1 MAPGGFPPPC
11 WRAQFV
17 PVGAAERTGVAALRR
32 PLREGPVTETQVP
45 AGPHL
50 HCYFC
55 TWRFPG
61 RTSKL
66 PASGPHSD
74 VLGAGRSARYIEF
87 SGLGRKDSSTPY
99 PCGPVHIFIPPIHP
113 YQIGTHA
120 TFGR

>member
-11 WRAQFV
+11 WLAQSV
-17 PVGAAERTGVAALRR
+17 PVGAAERTGLAALRR

-50 HCYFC
+50 RCYFC

-61 RTSKL
+61 SFR
-66 PASGPHSD
+66 AR
-74 VLGAGRSARYIEF
+74 VGRSARYLEF
-87 SGLGRKDSSTPY
+87 SGPCRKGISTSY
-99 PCGPVHIFIPPIHP
+99 PCGPVHIFIPHP
-113 YQIGTHA
+113 SLPDTHA